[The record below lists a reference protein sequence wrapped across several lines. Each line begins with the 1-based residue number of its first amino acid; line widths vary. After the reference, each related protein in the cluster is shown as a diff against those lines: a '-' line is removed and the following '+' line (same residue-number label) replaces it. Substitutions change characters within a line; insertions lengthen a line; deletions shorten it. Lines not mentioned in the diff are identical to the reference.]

1 MRLTKKQHLDL
12 MAHWLACRG
21 QLARQRRECWAKAL
35 DARAKLEAGGPM
47 TFEERCRLHVRAAP
61 AEEHASCEDYLNAEL
76 SHWLPAPHILVEWR
90 P

>member
-21 QLARQRRECWAKAL
+21 QLAQRRRECWAKAL
-35 DARAKLEAGGPM
+35 DARAKLGAGGPLSV
-47 TFEERCRLHVRAAP
+47 EEHCRLLRAAAP
-61 AEEHASCEDYLNAEL
+61 AEEHAGCEDYLNAEL
-76 SHWLPAPHILVEWR
+76 RHWLPPPHILVEWR